1 MGEVHDMIGDMIVLI
16 AHVECRERGI
26 LLREESQGVSVLAS
40 VLETLLEVWACKSK
54 VSMWIGQVWYKTN
67 FYFSHTSETLQG
79 YMEKIE
85 V

>member
-54 VSMWIGQVWYKTN
+54 VSM
-67 FYFSHTSETLQG
+67 
-79 YMEKIE
+79 
-85 V
+85 

>member
-1 MGEVHDMIGDMIVLI
+1 MLSTTKRNIINIIKNRQDLVGEVHDMIGDMIVLV

-54 VSMWIGQVWYKTN
+54 VSM
-67 FYFSHTSETLQG
+67 
-79 YMEKIE
+79 
-85 V
+85 